1 MNRLIVG
8 GILALV
14 TGVSGLMAQKQP
26 QPKSQKELEALQAM
40 FNAQDPDTRI
50 KTAEELLAKF
60 ADTDFKGIALFFE
73 AASYEQ
79 KGDYDKVVIYG
90 ERTLEADPKNYQAML
105 MLARNIAAHTRE
117 HDLDREEKLGKVDKY
132 AKSAMEAVDTAVKPN
147 PQLTDEQWAQAK
159 KDFTAQAHEALG
171 LAGMARKK
179 YDVAVNEFKFAVDN
193 SATPE
198 PATMVRLGAAY
209 NLSGKPDDAVAILD
223 KVMALPNLHPSI
235 RQFAQAERVR
245 ALQAKNGG
253 KAPAPATPAPPQV
266 EVKKP

>member
-1 MNRLIVG
+1 MNRLIIG
-8 GILALV
+8 GILALA
-14 TGVSGLMAQKQP
+14 TGVSSLMAQKPP
-26 QPKSQKELEALQAM
+26 QPKSQKEVEALQAM

-50 KTAEELLAKF
+50 KAAEDLLAKF
-60 ADTDFKGIALFFE
+60 SDTEFKSIALYFE

-79 KGDYDKVVIYG
+79 KGDFDKVVIYG

-105 MLARNIAAHTRE
+105 LLARQIAVHTRE
-117 HDLDREEKLGKVDKY
+117 HDLDKEEKLNKADKY
-132 AKSAMEAVDTAVKPN
+132 AKSALDTVKDAPKPN
-147 PQLTDEQWAQAK
+147 PQMTDQQWDEAK
-159 KDFTAQAHEALG
+159 KDLTAQAHEAQG
-171 LAGMARKK
+171 LSAMVRKK

-193 SATPE
+193 SATPD

-245 ALQAKNGG
+245 AVQAKNGG
-253 KAPAPATPAPPQV
+253 KAPAPAAPAPPQV